1 MKRTAENLLLAA
13 HCSGKG
19 KRINTF
25 TQMSPTKEVCYCM
38 KPVLASLWQTSPEK
52 LPLADYYFFTDI
64 CHQPLL
70 SSVCTD
76 PLQELNRSAHTGE
89 WRDLPSDLF
98 TLHSLAEYA
107 ILNKSEAYS
116 MFKT

>member
-1 MKRTAENLLLAA
+1 
-13 HCSGKG
+13 
-19 KRINTF
+19 
-25 TQMSPTKEVCYCM
+25 MSPTKEVCYCM

-76 PLQELNRSAHTGE
+76 PLQELKSFSAYRRVARSSF
-89 WRDLPSDLF
+89 R
-98 TLHSLAEYA
+98 SLYIAFFGR
-107 ILNKSEAYS
+107 ICN
-116 MFKT
+116 FK